1 MILQPTLVLL
11 RGPGAERLKDQ
22 ISRWFSED
30 ERKAFFFAE
39 IAEDDDLE
47 HAVRSGV
54 AELRSAKLLT
64 ELIRCGYVP
73 KNYRMQEF
81 RTLIVSMSED
91 QEWIRLARRKIESS
105 LHATP
110 FLNRIFWAVL
120 LEPQRME
127 SLEGAQQ
134 KLLNDFGGN
143 ESITLFHV
151 LPVWRGSDL
160 DADDTAAILERL
172 TVLLLKADA
181 DASFPIVSE
190 IALNK
195 SAWTI
200 GIEAYRLKG
209 HSEAGKCAL
218 FLAARELIAQCFTG
232 KPMSAVT
239 LTKLVREKI
248 PDFDQQA
255 DVDPFTPEGVEL
267 VSRYVRNYVP
277 ELLDALAMHSPDVE
291 SWLDC
296 LKYLKRETAR
306 PRKLL
311 RLGAPSNEIVSGEE
325 EDDGRKGKR
334 GKQGGKSSAV
344 SGLSVLVMTISAA
357 ACYLLWKPED
367 QPGGQMDLALPSAR
381 SIQQLPRHPIFSAAL
396 ERILADIQPLRY
408 PEMVEE
414 TALATG
420 IESPIPTETVE
431 TARADRELIDAARD
445 LLLQR
450 TFALPSLLSFQFL
463 TGEMTPASA
472 MAQVLSAQ
480 QEMER
485 KLEDML
491 ISRWLKNVR
500 ESRRGDGN
508 GADSD
513 WLDYMFSSPIPNP
526 VHMELEIG
534 GHQNKPQQP
543 GWFPP
548 SWLHYV
554 HAVGVR

>member
-11 RGPGAERLKDQ
+11 HGPGADRLKDQ
-22 ISRWFSED
+22 VVRWFKDE
-30 ERKAFFFAE
+30 ERKAFYFADVSQVENLE
-39 IAEDDDLE
+39 IA
-47 HAVRSGV
+47 VRAGV
-54 AELRSAKLLT
+54 AELRSAKLLA
-64 ELIRCGYVP
+64 ELIRSGYVP
-73 KNYRMQEF
+73 KSYRMQEF

-91 QEWIRLARRKIESS
+91 QDWILEARRQVESC
-105 LHATP
+105 LKGTP

-127 SLEGAQQ
+127 NLEGAQQ
-134 KLLNDFGGN
+134 KLLSDFGGN

-151 LPVWRGSDL
+151 QPFWRGSDL
-160 DADDTAAILERL
+160 DAEDTLAILERL
-172 TVLLLKADA
+172 TVLLLKSDA

-200 GIEAYRLKG
+200 GIEGYRLKG
-209 HSEAGKCAL
+209 HTEAGKCAL

-239 LTKLVREKI
+239 LATLVREKI
-248 PDFDQQA
+248 PDFDRQA
-255 DVDPFTPEGVEL
+255 EVDPFTPEGVDL
-267 VSRYVRNYVP
+267 VSKYVRNYVP

-306 PRKLL
+306 PRKML
-311 RLGAPSNEIVSGEE
+311 RLSAPSDEIVKGEE
-325 EDDGRKGKR
+325 PRIEGN
-334 GKQGGKSSAV
+334 GKQGRGGKGSAAV

-357 ACYLLWKPED
+357 ACYLMWKPE
-367 QPGGQMDLALPSAR
+367 GEQMDLALSNGAKTMR
-381 SIQQLPRHPIFSAAL
+381 QLPRHPIFSAAL

-408 PEMVEE
+408 PELMEE
-414 TALATG
+414 TALAASV
-420 IESPIPTETVE
+420 ESPIPTENVE
-431 TARADRELIDAARD
+431 TAKADRELIDAARD

-480 QEMER
+480 QEMEG
-485 KLEDML
+485 KLESML
-491 ISRWLKNVR
+491 ISRWLKNIR
-500 ESRRGDGN
+500 EARRSEGSGADGN
-508 GADSD
+508 
-513 WLDYMFSSPIPNP
+513 WLDYMFASPIPNP
-526 VHMELEIG
+526 VHMEFEVAD
-534 GHQNKPQQP
+534 HQNQPQQP